1 MSKLMDLCFNI
12 TDGEHG
18 TVIDDPKGNFF
29 LLSNK
34 NIVNGKVNIDPKLD
48 RRINESTFNKINKRT
63 KIETNDVLIST
74 VGTIGKTSIVEK
86 SVNFAVQRSVG
97 IIKTNHQKLN
107 PYYLKYQLMTSE
119 FQNRLKLLSK
129 GAVQKCLFIE
139 DLKNLEVL
147 CPSIET
153 QNKVAH
159 TLKILEDKIS
169 NNNKINAEL
178 ESLAKTIYDYWFLQF
193 EFPNEEGKPYKSSG
207 GKMVWNE
214 ELKREIP
221 EGWAYSLLKDKFSI
235 KRGISYTSDDIK
247 NNNGIPMLN
256 LACIDTNRNYRDGE
270 LKFYSGKAKAE
281 FLSSDDLIVA
291 STDLTRNADI
301 VGSPILVPQTGEKF
315 IFSMDLVK
323 LIPNEDIFD
332 KYYLYMC
339 LRTDFY
345 HNYIKKWASGTN
357 VLHLNLDGISWYK
370 TWIPPKK
377 IQNKFSNIIKKI
389 HSKKGIILK
398 ENRELSSLREFL
410 LPMLMN
416 GQISFSEGK

>member
-34 NIVNGKVNIDPKLD
+34 NIVNGKINIDPKLD

-153 QNKVAH
+153 QNKIAH

-193 EFPNEEGKPYKSSG
+193 EFPNEDGKPYKSSG
-207 GKMVWNE
+207 GKMVWNK

-221 EGWAYSLLKDKFSI
+221 EGWAVKKLNSIANLYQPEILPSNLMKEDGKYFVYGANGIVGRYNKFNHEQPEIAICCRGASCGNYLMTLPKSWITGNSMVVTPKDSSVTKEYLYHSLRYIDI
-235 KRGISYTSDDIK
+235 KRYVTGSAQPQI
-247 NNNGIPMLN
+247 
-256 LACIDTNRNYRDGE
+256 
-270 LKFYSGKAKAE
+270 
-281 FLSSDDLIVA
+281 
-291 STDLTRNADI
+291 TR
-301 VGSPILVPQTGEKF
+301 S
-315 IFSMDLVK
+315 
-323 LIPNEDIFD
+323 
-332 KYYLYMC
+332 
-339 LRTDFY
+339 
-345 HNYIKKWASGTN
+345 
-357 VLHLNLDGISWYK
+357 NLDGIK
-370 TWIPPKK
+370 VVIPPFKSLEH
-377 IQNKFSNIIKKI
+377 FSNKAEKIRNELIKNI
-389 HSKKGIILK
+389 N
-398 ENRELSSLREFL
+398 ENNELSSLRDFL

-416 GQISFSEGK
+416 GQVQFK

>member
-221 EGWAYSLLKDKFSI
+221 EGWNIEQLKNVIKIVDNRGKNPPYTESKSNHPIIDVATLRNEGRAINYNDCSKYVSDETYNSWFRAGHPQLGDILFSTVGSLAETKIFYPTKIEGAIAQNIVGMRTSANLYSYLYQLLNVEKERVIGYKIGSVQPSLKVGHVLSHRFLLPPESVLNEYSKI
-235 KRGISYTSDDIK
+235 IE
-247 NNNGIPMLN
+247 NLN
-256 LACIDTNRNYRDGE
+256 LQIC
-270 LKFYSGKAKAE
+270 S
-281 FLSSDDLIVA
+281 
-291 STDLTRNADI
+291 
-301 VGSPILVPQTGEKF
+301 LVE
-315 IFSMDLVK
+315 
-323 LIPNEDIFD
+323 
-332 KYYLYMC
+332 
-339 LRTDFY
+339 
-345 HNYIKKWASGTN
+345 
-357 VLHLNLDGISWYK
+357 
-370 TWIPPKK
+370 
-377 IQNKFSNIIKKI
+377 
-389 HSKKGIILK
+389 
-398 ENRELSSLREFL
+398 ENQELSSLRDFL

-416 GQISFSEGK
+416 GQISFR

>member
-139 DLKNLEVL
+139 DLKNMEVL

-207 GKMVWNE
+207 GKIVWNE
-214 ELKREIP
+214 DLKREIP
-221 EGWAYSLLKDKFSI
+221 EGWKTATLDKVISVSNERISSKEIGDRLYVPIECIPRKQMSFYETADIEKAATGLCPFDENSI
-235 KRGISYTSDDIK
+235 LISNRRVYFHKVSITPFKGVTRDTVIIVNPLDK
-247 NNNGIPMLN
+247 NNLGYVFQLLFSDHFISIATLN
-256 LACIDTNRNYRDGE
+256 SYGTEQPVFSPTSFSQYR
-270 LKFYSGKAKAE
+270 
-281 FLSSDDLIVA
+281 I
-291 STDLTRNADI
+291 T
-301 VGSPILVPQTGEKF
+301 
-315 IFSMDLVK
+315 
-323 LIPNEDIFD
+323 IPNNSLDIE
-332 KYYLYMC
+332 Y
-339 LRTDFY
+339 
-345 HNYIKKWASGTN
+345 
-357 VLHLNLDGISWYK
+357 
-370 TWIPPKK
+370 
-377 IQNKFSNIIKKI
+377 
-389 HSKKGIILK
+389 SKKVKPIINRIL
-398 ENRELSSLREFL
+398 ENQRENKKLSSLRDFL

-416 GQISFSEGK
+416 GQVQFK